1 MGVGRGLVGRRQGVI
16 KKGQTL
22 QEGLVSLGADM
33 QLGEAFC
40 GTYYHTIFP
49 DKNTYLA
56 REQVGTFP

>member
-1 MGVGRGLVGRRQGVI
+1 MI

-40 GTYYHTIFP
+40 GTYYHPIFP